1 MSNFEL
7 IKKFRPIFVFSKGEN
22 YYPINK
28 TFLNKNNRG
37 TKDNIKINKEVFKN
51 LPFPLEPLYYHII
64 DEDDNRIAV
73 AYILIFP
80 YTKWSFFTL
89 PGTRC
94 DIISCVTVI
103 DKNTKTLK
111 EIYYWNSGKAEFKTG
126 TKRPV
131 IYVSDNDHKFL
142 PDLEKQYRGLRW
154 EPGLTEDFKLETLKN
169 KKFEGK
175 GFDCFLRNYK
185 L

>member
-1 MSNFEL
+1 MVDGYKL
-7 IKKFRPIFVFSKGEN
+7 V
-22 YYPINK
+22 
-28 TFLNKNNRG
+28 
-37 TKDNIKINKEVFKN
+37 NKEVFKN

-111 EIYYWNSGKAEFKTG
+111 EIYYWILIGIALG
-126 TKRPV
+126 LL
-131 IYVSDNDHKFL
+131 IYLGDKYIF
-142 PDLEKQYRGLRW
+142 
-154 EPGLTEDFKLETLKN
+154 
-169 KKFEGK
+169 
-175 GFDCFLRNYK
+175 
-185 L
+185 